1 MKKDFYFSS
10 ADGHSRAH
18 GILWMPDG
26 EIRGVLQLIHGMV
39 EYIDRYDEFAA
50 YMNMQG
56 FVVIGHDHLGHGATA
71 ASKEDFG
78 YFGEENGMLYLLKDI
93 YYVSR
98 LAKRKA

>member
-50 YMNMQG
+50 YMNTQG
-56 FVVIGHDHLGHGATA
+56 FVVIGHDHLGH
-71 ASKEDFG
+71 
-78 YFGEENGMLYLLKDI
+78 
-93 YYVSR
+93 
-98 LAKRKA
+98 